1 MKIKTAENG
10 PYLIEVNEAKVIRN
24 GEEEILSQKTIAL
37 CRCGQS
43 SNKPFCD
50 GAHKK
55 CEFKGEVVEIDYN

>member
-10 PYLIEVNEAKVIRN
+10 PYLIEVNEVKVIRN
-24 GEEEILSQKTIAL
+24 GEEEILSQNTIAL